1 MLDVLD
7 WPSDGSM
14 HATMRSDGRLHHRQS
29 TQGRKRIVVIGNADG
44 GHAQTWL
51 KPSLEIRAVH
61 HLIARYWN
69 VVTPPESTGSGTN
82 MPIILYLH
90 DHRNEDV
97 FQYDIERAFSIT
109 RSTASRVLA
118 LMEKK
123 GLITRTGVQWDA
135 RVRKIELTPA
145 AGGIVEELQRRSRQ
159 LERTLFEGFSDD
171 EQRRFLTDLER
182 MKANL
187 YATGLVGKETPGCPS
202 VQSQGD
208 GERASAPTSPEP
220 SVHPRRADE
229 PDEPVRSSRPHQCQ
243 SPKSQKSLKK
253 KGVQQ

>member
-1 MLDVLD
+1 M
-7 WPSDGSM
+7 
-14 HATMRSDGRLHHRQS
+14 
-29 TQGRKRIVVIGNADG
+29 VIGNTDDG
-44 GHAQTWL
+44 RAEACL

-61 HLIARYWN
+61 HLIGRYWN

-123 GLITRTGVQWDA
+123 GLITRMSVQWDA
-135 RVRKIELTPA
+135 RVRKIELTPEA
-145 AGGIVEELQRRSRQ
+145 DGIVEELQRRSRQ

-171 EQRRFLTDLER
+171 EQRRFLADLER

-187 YATGLVGKETPGCPS
+187 YASGLVGKEAAGCAS
-202 VQSQGD
+202 AQSQAD
-208 GERASAPTSPEP
+208 GERREGDDDRRGDGDRVPAPVPPTR
-220 SVHPRRADE
+220 PRRPSD
-229 PDEPVRSSRPHQCQ
+229 PDEPIRPPQSFQPHQSQ
-243 SPKSQKSLKK
+243 SPKK
-253 KGVQQ
+253 KGAKQ

>member
-1 MLDVLD
+1 M
-7 WPSDGSM
+7 
-14 HATMRSDGRLHHRQS
+14 
-29 TQGRKRIVVIGNADG
+29 VIGNTG
-44 GHAQTWL
+44 GAHAETWL

-123 GLITRTGVQWDA
+123 GLITRTSVQWDA

-202 VQSQGD
+202 AQPQGE
-208 GERASAPTSPEP
+208 GERREGDDRRSDGGLASAPTSPQP
-220 SVHPRRADE
+220 SVHPRRADG
-229 PDEPVRSSRPHQCQ
+229 PDEPVRSSRPHQSQ
-243 SPKSQKSLKK
+243 SPKK
-253 KGVQQ
+253 KGAKQ

>member
-1 MLDVLD
+1 M
-7 WPSDGSM
+7 
-14 HATMRSDGRLHHRQS
+14 
-29 TQGRKRIVVIGNADG
+29 VIGNADG

-229 PDEPVRSSRPHQCQ
+229 PDEPVWSSRPHQCQ